1 MNDLFLCHTGVDKEW
16 TEQLGIRLEQNQI
29 AGRPIKVFLDK
40 WDIDYGANIIAEID
54 KGLKDSRYVGL
65 VLSPAMVKADWP
77 TAEWQSQVMDDP
89 AEKKGRILPI
99 LLHKFDPET
108 GAPIELPF
116 ALKMLKRFDFSDPKR
131 VEGEFQSLLR
141 KLANL
146 PPIRG
151 PQVHGRRALGSAITA
166 SFPGQE
172 SPDVLE
178 ESLPSNLFRAIDVPL
193 SIYGASTVVT
203 TKREVWD
210 RLKGSPPFFLYSDKL
225 YSFIPSEISKNPFKQ
240 FFQGNPSPPESTSE
254 WLADSDKSR
263 QIIGIL
269 NAALREHCYDLSIWT
284 PKGDRGLFYPPIS
297 ADSVPRTF
305 TWGVG
310 KSRTL
315 AKMHQSTK
323 QGGASFGVHMAA
335 RMRFVNL
342 TGNLYLL
349 IEPAWMFTTDG
360 VKPVQGADMG
370 VFSTKWG
377 GREKNAAVLRN
388 VLMWG
393 FILANKKK
401 DIEINVGSRKE
412 KAYVKVRPVPSHTK
426 INVGIFGDTIRLD
439 RILSGEGA
447 GEERESAKGADE
459 LDRIANLALTGE
471 PAEDEDAASEERKEG
486 EDEDGEEEL
495 EFQF

>member
-1 MNDLFLCHTGVDKEW
+1 
-16 TEQLGIRLEQNQI
+16 
-29 AGRPIKVFLDK
+29 
-40 WDIDYGANIIAEID
+40 
-54 KGLKDSRYVGL
+54 
-65 VLSPAMVKADWP
+65 MVKADWP

-89 AEKKGRILPI
+89 TGKKGRILPL
-99 LLHKFDPET
+99 LLHKFDFET

-116 ALKMLKRFDFSDPKR
+116 VLRMLKRFDFSDPKR
-131 VEGEFQSLLR
+131 VEGEFQNLLR

-146 PPIRG
+146 PPVRG
-151 PQVHGRRALGSAITA
+151 PQAHGRRALGMAISA

-193 SIYGASTVVT
+193 SIYGAPTGVSS
-203 TKREVWD
+203 KREVWD
-210 RLKGSPPFFLYSDKL
+210 KLKGSPPFFLYSDRL
-225 YSFIPSEISKNPFKQ
+225 YSFIPSETLKNPFKP
-240 FFQGNPSPPESTSE
+240 FFSGAANPPESTSD
-254 WLADSDKSR
+254 WLSDPDMSR

-269 NAALREHCYDLSIWT
+269 NSALREHCYELSIWT
-284 PKGDRGLFYPPIS
+284 PKGGRGLFYAPIS
-297 ADSVPRTF
+297 ADSAPRTF

-315 AKMHQSTK
+315 AKMHKSTK
-323 QGGASFGVHMAA
+323 QGRGSFGVHMAA

-360 VKPVQGADMG
+360 VKPVQGTDMG

-393 FILANKKK
+393 FILANKKR
-401 DIEINVGSRKE
+401 DIEINVGSRAE
-412 KAYVKVRPVPSHTK
+412 KVYMKVRPVPSHTK
-426 INVGIFGDTIRLD
+426 INVGIFGDAIRLD

-447 GEERESAKGADE
+447 GEERGGAKGADE
-459 LDRIANLALTGE
+459 LDRIANLALAGE
-471 PAEDEDAASEERKEG
+471 PTDDDTPLEESKES
-486 EDEDGEEEL
+486 EDEDGEEEEL